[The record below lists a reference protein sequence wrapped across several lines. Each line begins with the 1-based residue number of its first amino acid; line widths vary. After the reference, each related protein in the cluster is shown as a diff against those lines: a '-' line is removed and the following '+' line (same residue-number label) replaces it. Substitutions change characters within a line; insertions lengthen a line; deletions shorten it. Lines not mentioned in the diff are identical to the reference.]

1 MSAIDEVESQP
12 QLTDE
17 EFEALKER
25 VKEQGA
31 VVKASKE
38 VRPNSCLVSTA
49 MSPAA
54 LVMVLGYSAHC
65 LLLYGPLPISRYSAA
80 YVDRRRA
87 DTITE

>member
-38 VRPNSCLVSTA
+38 VRPNSCSVSNA
-49 MSPAA
+49 VSPPA
-54 LVMVLGYSAHC
+54 LIMVLGNSAHC
-65 LLLYGPLPISRYSAA
+65 LLLYGPLPTSQLSAQYA
-80 YVDRRRA
+80 DRRRA
-87 DTITE
+87 DTITA